1 MVNRVTCTETAYGF
15 AAFARAYLAACR
27 QRFEQYTA
35 LAIPEKRFSH
45 TGQWCQ
51 EVCRRADSAAPSLAL
66 SMAALYPGCGSVS
79 NIVLDTV
86 AQTCIIGVVG

>member
-1 MVNRVTCTETAYGF
+1 MNRSCTDRSAQAGGF
-15 AAFARAYLAACR
+15 AAFFLAYFAACW

-35 LAIPEKRFSH
+35 LAIPEKRFSQ

-66 SMAALYPGCGSVS
+66 SMTGFIRPLRYPVKY
-79 NIVLDTV
+79 TY
-86 AQTCIIGVVG
+86 